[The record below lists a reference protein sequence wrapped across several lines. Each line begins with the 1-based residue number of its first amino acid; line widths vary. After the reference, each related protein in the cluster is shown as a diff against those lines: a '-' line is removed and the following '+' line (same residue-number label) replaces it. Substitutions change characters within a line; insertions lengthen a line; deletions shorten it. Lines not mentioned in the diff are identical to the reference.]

1 MDGSIYNIGYIS
13 SNGRFWHSS
22 ILYITFSVTRDINEG
37 DISTPYISSKV
48 NAISRV
54 LIPLAYKAN
63 IWSANILALRYPFFT
78 IIGSKLELWSREVLT
93 LFYLLLFESF
103 YYTISITAV
112 IC

>member
-1 MDGSIYNIGYIS
+1 MDDFGTLVYFTLHSLLHEILTKEIY
-13 SNGRFWHSS
+13 
-22 ILYITFSVTRDINEG
+22 L
-37 DISTPYISSKV
+37 STPYISSKV
-48 NAISRV
+48 DAISHV